1 MYQDKNFEHVEAI
14 DVSSTDQTLKY
25 NSVIFV
31 GTGGASATLKVT
43 TISGEDVTFTSL
55 ISGTI
60 LPVICKKVF
69 KTGTSA
75 TNLMA
80 LS

>member
-14 DVSSTDQTLKY
+14 NVSAADQVLKY
-25 NSVIFV
+25 NSVIFI
-31 GTGGASATLKVT
+31 GTGGASATIKVT
-43 TISGEDVTFTSL
+43 TLGGEDVTFTSL

-69 KTGTSA
+69 TSGTTA